1 MNQEKIGIKQL
12 FLMMLAFEIGSAVI
26 FALGAEAKQDAWLA
40 VLIGMVLGLILM
52 SVYTKLS
59 GYYPN
64 DSLIQIIQ
72 KISGRYIGYPLSI
85 TYIIYFTSQAA
96 RISRDFSDLMLSTI
110 LVGTPE
116 IFILATFVAV
126 IIYTLRGGIEVFGRM
141 AEMVVPGVLLI
152 SFSTWIIVYAS
163 GVVDLKQLT
172 PVLGTGIKNV
182 WKESFPTLTS
192 LPFGELVVFTMIWP
206 TLKDN
211 TKLKKVGMTAVLT
224 AGVLLSLN
232 IVGMISVLGPQLY
245 GMLNYPLLSTIRMAS
260 VADFLE
266 RIDAVVILLMVAGG
280 FFKVGVYIYGAA
292 VGTAHLFNLKSY
304 HYVLIPIAA
313 IIAPLGHVMTKT
325 YAEHLAIGFKFNMTY
340 VQLPLQ
346 FVIPSLLLV
355 AAYFHQKSIS
365 HRDSKLR
372 QSQ

>member
-12 FLMMLAFEIGSAVI
+12 FLMMLAFEIGSAII
-26 FALGAEAKQDAWLA
+26 FSLGAEVKQDAWLA
-40 VLIGMVLGLILM
+40 VLLGMMLGFILI
-52 SVYTKLS
+52 SVFTKLS

-96 RISRDFSDLMLSTI
+96 RISRDFTDLMISTI
-110 LVGTPE
+110 LVGSPD
-116 IFILATFVAV
+116 IFILASFVAV
-126 IIYTLRGGIEVFGRM
+126 IVYTLRGGIEVFGRM

-152 SFSTWIIVYAS
+152 SLGTWIIVYAS

-172 PVLGTGIKNV
+172 PVFGTGIKSI
-182 WKESFPTLTS
+182 WKESFPALAS

-211 TKLKKVGMTAVLT
+211 TKLKKVGMVAVLT
-224 AGVLLSLN
+224 AGILLSLN

-266 RIDAVVILLMVAGG
+266 RIDAVVIMLMVAGG

-340 VQLPLQ
+340 VHLPLQ
-346 FVIPSLLLV
+346 FVIPSLLLI
-355 AAYFHQKSIS
+355 AAYFHQKALHN
-365 HRDSKLR
+365 HRKKR
-372 QSQ
+372 TP

>member
-1 MNQEKIGIKQL
+1 MNQEKIGFKQL

-26 FALGAEAKQDAWLA
+26 FTLGAEAKQDAWLA

-52 SVYTKLS
+52 SVFTKLS
-59 GYYPN
+59 GFYPN

-72 KISGRYIGYPLSI
+72 KVSGRYIGYPLSI

-110 LVGTPE
+110 LVGTPD

-152 SFSTWIIVYAS
+152 SISTWIIVYAS

-192 LPFGELVVFTMIWP
+192 LPFGELVAFTMIWP

-211 TKLKKVGMTAVLT
+211 TKLKKVGMTAVLA

-313 IIAPLGHVMTKT
+313 ITAPLGHVMTKT
-325 YAEHLAIGFKFNMTY
+325 YAEHLAVGFKFNMTY

-355 AAYFHQKSIS
+355 AAYFHQKSLS
-365 HRDSKLR
+365 YRDPKLR

>member
-52 SVYTKLS
+52 SVFTKLS

-116 IFILATFVAV
+116 IFILASFVAV

-152 SFSTWIIVYAS
+152 SISTWIIVYAS

-172 PVLGTGIKNV
+172 PVLGTGIKTV
-182 WKESFPTLTS
+182 WKESFPALTS

-211 TKLKKVGMTAVLT
+211 AKLKKVGMTAVLT
-224 AGVLLSLN
+224 VGVLLSLN

-292 VGTAHLFNLKSY
+292 VGTAHLFHLKSY
-304 HYVLIPIAA
+304 HSVLIPIAA

-365 HRDSKLR
+365 YRDPKLR